1 MSHTRITA
9 TKGAWIPS
17 PEESGLV
24 SGEIAL
30 CAAII
35 DSAVNDL
42 RQPSLKDSSNAATI
56 KPRLQDQRS
65 AVAFFTG
72 PNSNFPWMI
81 AAIGAHADIVVSTL
95 RDDIETTQKQIDRM
109 VKLLPGA
116 V

>member
-1 MSHTRITA
+1 MSPS

-17 PEESGLV
+17 PQECGLV

-42 RQPSLKDSSNAATI
+42 RRPAVKDNASARTL
-56 KPRLQDQRS
+56 KPRLIEQRS

-81 AAIGAHADIVVSTL
+81 AAIGAHADVVVATL

-116 V
+116 E

>member
-1 MSHTRITA
+1 MSPS

-17 PEESGLV
+17 PQECGLV

-42 RQPSLKDSSNAATI
+42 RRADLQHTSNAATL
-56 KPRLQDQRS
+56 KPRIQEQRS

-81 AAIGAHADIVVSTL
+81 AAIGAHADVVVDAL

-116 V
+116 E